1 MQGNTHAALP
11 MNVPYFV
18 LANPNFVASLACRF
32 PNADRVCLQQRSHT
46 AKSHTACLCNDRNK
60 KIRGDMRPWPFKAFE
75 ESNKRITELCL
86 EHVRTF
92 LSAFI
97 IECQPTQSV
106 LPGVDSFPGIKKLYD
121 QSVGNVEEDGHVC
134 QLSGPRHRRYFSGM
148 CRGRLRGV
156 AVLNIYADM
165 NRTDIILCTHL
176 RRIVEVGFDL

>member
-32 PNADRVCLQQRSHT
+32 PNADRVCLQQSHT
-46 AKSHTACLCNDRNK
+46 QPAVLTIELTMVCLLFKHFTVCNDRNK

-134 QLSGPRHRRYFSGM
+134 QLSGPRHRRYFS
-148 CRGRLRGV
+148 
-156 AVLNIYADM
+156 
-165 NRTDIILCTHL
+165 
-176 RRIVEVGFDL
+176 